1 MKKRVCFIT
10 FLLCLGMVG
19 CSANEKKENMSEAT
33 DKKISIE
40 ESNETDRSILKVRLQ
55 NM

>member
-10 FLLCLGMVG
+10 VLLCLSMVG

-40 ESNETDRSILKVRLQ
+40 ESNET
-55 NM
+55 

>member
-1 MKKRVCFIT
+1 
-10 FLLCLGMVG
+10 MVG
-19 CSANEKKENMSEAT
+19 CSANEKKENMSETT

-40 ESNETDRSILKVRLQ
+40 ESNETGQVDIKGTIQ